1 VHGAAQRRSNGSM
14 ACILTLLF
22 LLPGPKA
29 QNQVPEVIQLLK
41 DEKPDKAIALLKEI
55 GKHKKNDT
63 EAVDLVKLVK
73 APRPKRPPEVNE
85 AIFLALRD
93 IGSRKVTSKLIA
105 LFKHTR
111 LKKDPMA
118 RKGICLALGGAAD
131 PKAVDEL
138 CDRMRDPDD
147 HVIAAAIE
155 AAGFYRYSKE
165 SIRKEL
171 FKSALGVYVPTWNM
185 KESIKPEHKTQRQ
198 RAERKWEVIAKP
210 SEKTLRLLSNTTQE
224 DPPAWRRWWNKVKK
238 KKWAEIEN

>member
-1 VHGAAQRRSNGSM
+1 M
-14 ACILTLLF
+14 ACLLLILLLA
-22 LLPGPKA
+22 PDPKPES
-29 QNQVPEVIQLLK
+29 QVPEVAQLLK
-41 DEKPDKAIALLKEI
+41 DGKPDKALILLREI
-55 GKHKKNDT
+55 GAHKKNHQ
-63 EAVDLVKLVK
+63 EAADLIKLVRSS
-73 APRPKRPPEVNE
+73 RPKRPPEVDE

-105 LFKHTR
+105 LFKHRT
-111 LKKDPMA
+111 LKKDPRA
-118 RKGICLALGGAAD
+118 RAGICLALGGAAD

-155 AAGFYRYSKE
+155 AAGSYRYAKE

-171 FKSALGVYVPTWNM
+171 FETVLGVYVPTWNM
-185 KESIKPEHKTQRQ
+185 KESINPEHKTARQ
-198 RAERKWEVIAKP
+198 RAERKWEVIVKP

-224 DPPAWRRWWNKVKK
+224 DPPAWRRWWNKKKK